1 MAEKNLAEGFRE
13 VAEGHKQEVDIF
25 HTGQT
30 LAGWCEEH
38 VALLGPF
45 CEKYGKEA
53 TGQPDRLY
61 HERFAEMRSGGLG
74 FLRDMQDLYPM
85 ASACDIVW
93 TMVGQAAQG
102 ARDAELL
109 EVVNAC
115 DGQTAVHLKG
125 LRTRMKQAAPQA
137 LLVGAQA
144 PHLLPETRSTRRP
157 TAVGD
162 GSTAIPPPAT
172 GAASSRPVLRAFGG
186 RSRGKR
192 GPPRLASPVPPAR
205 AS

>member
-1 MAEKNLAEGFRE
+1 MHLSKYLEYPRMAEKNLAEGFRE

-38 VALLGPF
+38 AALLGPF

-74 FLRDMQDLYPM
+74 LLRDMQDLYPM

-137 LLVGAQA
+137 LLV
-144 PHLLPETRSTRRP
+144 
-157 TAVGD
+157 
-162 GSTAIPPPAT
+162 
-172 GAASSRPVLRAFGG
+172 ASSRREVA
-186 RSRGKR
+186 RSG
-192 GPPRLASPVPPAR
+192 SV
-205 AS
+205 